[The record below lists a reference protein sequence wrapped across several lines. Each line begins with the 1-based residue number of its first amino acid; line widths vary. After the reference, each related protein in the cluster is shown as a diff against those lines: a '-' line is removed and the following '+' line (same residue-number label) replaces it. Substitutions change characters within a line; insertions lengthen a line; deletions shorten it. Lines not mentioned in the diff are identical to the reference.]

1 MGDPNA
7 EEAVLLIHGF
17 GANTNHWRFNQPVLA
32 ELLPTYAIDLLGFGR
47 SDQPRARLKDES
59 VSADA
64 VHYGFDLWGQ
74 QVADFCR
81 QVIDRPVRLV
91 GNSIGGVVALRAA
104 QLLGERCRGVVLI
117 DCAQRLM
124 DDKQLSTQ
132 PAWMAWIRPLLK
144 TMVRQRWLST
154 ALFRNAARPGVI
166 RSVLKQAYPSGAN
179 IDDDLVDLL
188 FQPTQRRGAAEAFR
202 GFINL
207 FDDYLAPRLMAE
219 MSTPV
224 DLIWG
229 EKDPWEPIA
238 EAERWAQTLDCIQS
252 LSVIH
257 NAGPLPPRRSTGSG
271 ESGASAAD
279 QRKINSTGDIG
290 LHLIT
295 HPAQTGQAITLKIAN
310 TVTTHAQNPT
320 DAGEAHGVFPIH
332 AVTHAQHLLLQMG
345 QLPQEAAQI
354 ALEAIL
360 FHLIAGQGHHRR
372 RATPAVRCRHH
383 RQPSSPGSPADVR
396 GTSDP

>member
-32 ELLPTYAIDLLGFGR
+32 EHAPTYAIDLLGFGR
-47 SDQPRARLKDES
+47 SDQPRARLKDEP
-59 VSADA
+59 VSANA

-81 QVIDRPVRLV
+81 EVINRPVRLV

-124 DDKQLSTQ
+124 DDKQLATQ

-179 IDDDLVDLL
+179 INDDLVDLL
-188 FQPTQRRGAAEAFR
+188 FEPTQRDGATEAFR

-207 FDDYLAPRLMAE
+207 FDDHLAPQLMAE
-219 MSTPV
+219 LAVPV

-229 EKDPWEPIA
+229 AKDPWEPIA
-238 EAERWAQTLDCIQS
+238 EAERWAQMQTCVQS
-252 LSVIH
+252 LSVIA
-257 NAGPLPPRRSTGSG
+257 NAGHCPDDEAPDQVNPVLQRLIQSK
-271 ESGASAAD
+271 SA
-279 QRKINSTGDIG
+279 Q
-290 LHLIT
+290 
-295 HPAQTGQAITLKIAN
+295 QAT
-310 TVTTHAQNPT
+310 
-320 DAGEAHGVFPIH
+320 
-332 AVTHAQHLLLQMG
+332 
-345 QLPQEAAQI
+345 
-354 ALEAIL
+354 
-360 FHLIAGQGHHRR
+360 
-372 RATPAVRCRHH
+372 
-383 RQPSSPGSPADVR
+383 
-396 GTSDP
+396 

>member
-1 MGDPNA
+1 MGDANA

-32 ELLPTYAIDLLGFGR
+32 EEAPTYAVDLLGFGR
-47 SDQPRARLKDES
+47 SDQPRARLKDEP

-74 QVADFCR
+74 QVADFCDAVV
-81 QVIDRPVRLV
+81 QRPVLLV

-104 QLLGERCRGVVLI
+104 QLLGEQCRGVVLI

-124 DDKQLSTQ
+124 DDKQLATQ

-179 IDDDLVDLL
+179 VDDDLVDLL
-188 FQPTQRRGAAEAFR
+188 FKPTQREGAAEAFR

-207 FDDYLAPRLMAE
+207 FDDYLAPQLMEDLAV
-219 MSTPV
+219 PV

-229 EKDPWEPIA
+229 ERDPWEPIA
-238 EAERWAQTLDCIQS
+238 EAQHWAQTLNCVRS
-252 LSVIH
+252 LSVIN
-257 NAGPLPPRRSTGSG
+257 NAGHCPHDEKPGQLNSVLR
-271 ESGASAAD
+271 
-279 QRKINSTGDIG
+279 QLINSKST
-290 LHLIT
+290 
-295 HPAQTGQAITLKIAN
+295 QQAT
-310 TVTTHAQNPT
+310 
-320 DAGEAHGVFPIH
+320 
-332 AVTHAQHLLLQMG
+332 
-345 QLPQEAAQI
+345 
-354 ALEAIL
+354 
-360 FHLIAGQGHHRR
+360 
-372 RATPAVRCRHH
+372 
-383 RQPSSPGSPADVR
+383 
-396 GTSDP
+396 